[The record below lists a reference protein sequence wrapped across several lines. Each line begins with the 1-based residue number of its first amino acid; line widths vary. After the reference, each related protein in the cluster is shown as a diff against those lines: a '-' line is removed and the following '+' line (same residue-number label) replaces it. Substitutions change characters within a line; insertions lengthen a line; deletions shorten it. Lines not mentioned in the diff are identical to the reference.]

1 MTRQI
6 LIVTLFSGLIFT
18 SCQSGEK
25 NESAETQNADGA
37 TNAVTTGNI
46 PFTKAERYFVKNTV
60 STIDNPKIET
70 QEQFDAIFGAATTM
84 GKDGKPTEID
94 FEKQYVIAVTLP
106 ETDFSVT
113 IEPLSLI
120 KNEQKEVVLSYK
132 LIIGEKQSH
141 LIKPALAIIVD
152 KLNDGQVVLKKEN

>member
-6 LIVTLFSGLIFT
+6 LIITLFSGLIFA
-18 SCQSGEK
+18 SCQSSKESG
-25 NESAETQNADGA
+25 SAETQNAEGA
-37 TNAVTTGNI
+37 TNAVATGNV

-120 KNEQKEVVLSYK
+120 KNEKNEVVLSYK
-132 LIIGEKQSH
+132 LVIGDKQTY
-141 LIKPALAIIVD
+141 LAKPVLAVIVD
-152 KLNDGQVVLKKEN
+152 KQNDGQVVLKKED

>member
-6 LIVTLFSGLIFT
+6 LIVTLFSGLIFA

-25 NESAETQNADGA
+25 SDSAETQNAEA
-37 TNAVTTGNI
+37 ASHAIVTGNI
-46 PFTKAERYFVKNTV
+46 PFRKAERYFVKNTV

-70 QEQFDAIFGAATTM
+70 QEAFDAIFGAATTM

-113 IEPLSLI
+113 IEPLSLT
-120 KNEQKEVVLSYK
+120 KNERKEVVLSYK
-132 LIIGEKQSH
+132 LIIGDKQTY
-141 LIKPALAIIVD
+141 LTKPVLAVIVD
-152 KLNDGQVVLKKEN
+152 KHNDGQVVLKREN